1 MKDFLVT
8 KLLERLYIFLNFAT
22 NLPFHHRMLQSAL
35 LKQLIQQAGFS
46 ACGMTRATHVS
57 TQRSQELQ
65 QWLAEGCHGKMDYL
79 ARNVDKKLDPRLLVE
94 GAKTIVSV
102 AMNYYPGDW
111 DETETHNTDF
121 CDEMDQKERFHR
133 KNALRLSRYAYG
145 TDYHEV
151 VKNKLRQ
158 VMQQAGL
165 TEGVDGRVF
174 VDTAPIDEK
183 YWAEQ
188 CGLGWRGRNCQLI
201 IPGMG
206 SFFFLGEL
214 VLTHE
219 VDRYDAPAK
228 NHCGTCHR
236 CLDTCP
242 MQALRGDGTMDARKC
257 LSYLTIECRDE
268 LPQEAKKKMGNCFY
282 GCDRC
287 AEVCP
292 WNQRFAR
299 ATEIEELKP
308 REAICNMTPTDWQT
322 LTVEQYRQIFTHSAV
337 KRAKFE
343 GLMRNIRACKE
354 GNE

>member
-1 MKDFLVT
+1 
-8 KLLERLYIFLNFAT
+8 
-22 NLPFHHRMLQSAL
+22 MLQSAH
-35 LKQLIQQAGFS
+35 LKQLIQQAGFT
-46 ACGMTRATHVS
+46 ACGITRATQVS
-57 TQRSQELQ
+57 EQRSQELQ

-94 GAKTIVSV
+94 GAKSIVCV
-102 AMNYYPGDW
+102 ALNYYPGNWDKEEDMEDACS
-111 DETETHNTDF
+111 DETN
-121 CDEMDQKERFHR
+121 QKERIHR

-158 VMQQAGL
+158 VLQQAGL

-188 CGLGWRGRNCQLI
+188 CGLGWRGRNSQLI

-219 VDRYDAPAK
+219 VDQYDAPAQ
-228 NHCGTCHR
+228 NHCGTCQR
-236 CLDTCP
+236 CLEACP
-242 MQALRGDGTMDARKC
+242 MQALKGDGTLDARRC
-257 LSYLTIECRDE
+257 LSYLTIECRDD
-268 LPQEAKKKMGNCFY
+268 LPHEAKKKMGYCFY

-287 AEVCP
+287 AEACP

-299 ATEIEELKP
+299 ATTVEELKP
-308 REAICNMTPTDWQT
+308 RKSLLNMTPTDWKN
-322 LTVEQYRQIFTHSAV
+322 LSIEHYRQIFTHSAV

-343 GLMRNIRACKE
+343 GLMRNIRACTE
-354 GNE
+354 NIERDIE